1 MKRTGNKQTLKPSCG
16 LDNDFSAQ
24 SDPVF
29 CFFYLFT
36 QVEVDGPNRPT
47 RLLVLVVLQ
56 DIWLPAQPTA
66 SQHEPTSLPRLEI
79 ARYTF
84 YYPMEKKKVC
94 FFIFCFLD
102 KEQNIGIN
110 NGGLTLLSSK
120 KWKITDTRCCCVN

>member
-36 QVEVDGPNRPT
+36 QVEIDGPNRPT

-66 SQHEPTSLPRLEI
+66 SQHEPTPLPRLET

-84 YYPMEKKKVC
+84 YYPMEKKIF

-102 KEQNIGIN
+102 KKQNIGIN
-110 NGGLTLLSSK
+110 NARANSFVL
-120 KWKITDTRCCCVN
+120 TDTRCCCVN